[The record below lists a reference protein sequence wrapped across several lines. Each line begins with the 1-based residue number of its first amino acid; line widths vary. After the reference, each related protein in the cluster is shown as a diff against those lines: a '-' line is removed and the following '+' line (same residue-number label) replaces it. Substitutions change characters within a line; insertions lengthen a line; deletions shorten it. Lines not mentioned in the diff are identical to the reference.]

1 MAWIETSFVSR
12 CLSLHNMS
20 TSIDINC
27 RVSEEDGRLE
37 LVTIQSS
44 RGAFP
49 RHFNFDLTG
58 RYLLVGNHASDT
70 VVAFR

>member
-1 MAWIETSFVSR
+1 
-12 CLSLHNMS
+12 MS